1 MGNAAENLFGGSAN
15 VLSHPRR
22 DVLYHGG
29 DGGSSGGGMSD
40 KLERRIER
48 LEGDLSLTRNDLA
61 TLAERTTNLSTKADV
76 GEVKGELKADI
87 AHLKGD
93 LECDIANLKGE
104 LKCDIA
110 NLKGELKSD
119 TANLKEQL
127 KSDINS
133 LKGELTEA
141 MDKRFDKIMDEMNRR
156 FDKVDDNTKWRWS
169 GIIVPVCTTIFT
181 AAVAYF
187 VAKFVG

>member
-1 MGNAAENLFGGSAN
+1 MYAKREHGATSIREVINNNFKDDSSFGGG
-15 VLSHPRR
+15 
-22 DVLYHGG
+22 GG
-29 DGGSSGGGMSD
+29 DSGGGMSD

-87 AHLKGD
+87 ADLKGE
-93 LECDIANLKGE
+93 LKSDIANLKGE

-110 NLKGELKSD
+110 NLKGEFKSD

-133 LKGELTEA
+133 LKVEFIEA
-141 MDKRFDKIMDEMNRR
+141 MDKRFDKLDE
-156 FDKVDDNTKWRWS
+156 KARWKLS
-169 GIIVPVCTTIFT
+169 GVVIPV
-181 AAVAYF
+181 AVGILSALITF
-187 VAKFVG
+187 LVAQFSS

>member
-1 MGNAAENLFGGSAN
+1 
-15 VLSHPRR
+15 
-22 DVLYHGG
+22 
-29 DGGSSGGGMSD
+29 MSD

-61 TLAERTTNLSTKADV
+61 TLTERTTNLSTKADV

-87 AHLKGD
+87 AHLKG
-93 LECDIANLKGE
+93 
-104 LKCDIA
+104 
-110 NLKGELKSD
+110 ELKSD
-119 TANLKEQL
+119 TAHLKEQL

-181 AAVAYF
+181 AAVAVF